1 MFEAKMVDEKSIDVI
16 LNGYRRNNMISANTL
31 YPLSPSIK
39 EVIFLRNFITNP
51 RIKVG
56 EYTYYHDLYHPED
69 FEKENVIIFQACT
82 LRIGKFCQIAQ
93 GTKFITGDANHPMNG
108 FSTFPFFIFGQEW
121 ASYEPEVEKK
131 GDIIVGNDV
140 WFGTN
145 SVIMPGVTI
154 GDGVIVGACS
164 VVTKDV
170 HPYTI
175 VGGNPAREIRKRFS
189 DEVIK
194 QLLEIQWWNWSY
206 EKITRFIQAIV
217 GADITQMLQ
226 AQNESI
232 D

>member
-1 MFEAKMVDEKSIDVI
+1 
-16 LNGYRRNNMISANTL
+16 
-31 YPLSPSIK
+31 
-39 EVIFLRNFITNP
+39 
-51 RIKVG
+51 
-56 EYTYYHDLYHPED
+56 
-69 FEKENVIIFQACT
+69 
-82 LRIGKFCQIAQ
+82 
-93 GTKFITGDANHPMNG
+93 
-108 FSTFPFFIFGQEW
+108 
-121 ASYEPEVEKK
+121 
-131 GDIIVGNDV
+131 
-140 WFGTN
+140 
-145 SVIMPGVTI
+145 MPGVTI

-170 HPYTI
+170 PPYTI